1 MNEESSQ
8 LTLSYELLHLIRWL
22 VENEPEE
29 LKKIIESAL
38 DSGLKEDFKQMH
50 SSDPDKITDTMH
62 YNIVDFLNLL
72 EELLHESINEH
83 TIKSVMK
90 KNLMP
95 AIDHID
101 ATECDTYMVQESV
114 EKASNQFEQ
123 DPKTNAQDLLFREL
137 LKSWNPAKKTTN

>member
-1 MNEESSQ
+1 MNEENSQ

-22 VENEPEE
+22 VENEPEQ
-29 LKKIIESAL
+29 LKKIIETAL
-38 DSGLKEDFKQMH
+38 DSGLKEDFKQSYH
-50 SSDPDKITDTMH
+50 SDQEKVTDSMH
-62 YNIVDFLNLL
+62 YNIIDFLSLL
-72 EELLHESINEH
+72 ESLLHEAINEH
-83 TIKSVMK
+83 RVKNVLK

-95 AIDHID
+95 AIDNID

-123 DPKTNAQDLLFREL
+123 DPRKNAQDLLFREL

>member
-22 VENEPEE
+22 IENEPEQ
-29 LKKIIESAL
+29 LKIIIDNAL
-38 DSGLKEDFKQMH
+38 DSGLKEDFKQLYV
-50 SSDPDKITDTMH
+50 SDQEKITDAMH
-62 YNIVDFLNLL
+62 YNIVDFLTLL

-83 TIKSVMK
+83 TIKTVMK
-90 KNLMP
+90 KKLMP
-95 AIDHID
+95 AIDQID
-101 ATECDTYMVQESV
+101 TTECDTFMVQESV
-114 EKASNQFEQ
+114 EKASNQFEL